1 MAKKIILEFT
11 QAQFNAM
18 VNLRDDCEAQTGGT
32 DVDVYMKKQ
41 VRLIDT
47 MLETNKYDKD

>member
-18 VNLRDDCEAQTGGT
+18 VNLRDDCETQTGGT
-32 DVDVYMKKQ
+32 DVDVYMNKQ
-41 VRLIDT
+41 VRLIDR
-47 MLETNKYDKD
+47 MLKANRYYK